1 MRLGQKYIFYFTYF
15 YIFCKFHINNQII
28 KQLANKTLLKL
39 VFKFYFN
46 YIKKMLQR
54 DSDFNE
60 ICKINNVLKDAII
73 NE

>member
-1 MRLGQKYIFYFTYF
+1 MRFGQKYIFYFTHF